1 MMTDY
6 IHSLA
11 AVPGEE
17 ILSAIA
23 EDWWKKVLT
32 RQFACYMGCLEI
44 EVIPIRLVNY
54 LR

>member
-1 MMTDY
+1 MTDY
-6 IHSLA
+6 IHSFA

-23 EDWWKKVLT
+23 EDWWKRLLV
-32 RQFACYMGCLEI
+32 RQSACYMGCLEN
-44 EVIPIRLVNY
+44 EVIPIRLVNC